1 MEAQLGKTKWLASDM
16 FTLADIEIT
25 PYVERIDR
33 LGLNGMWE
41 SRPRVAD
48 WFARI
53 KARSSFKAISDYP
66 PSDYDDTGRDG
77 LKSWPRI
84 KELIAA

>member
-1 MEAQLGKTKWLASDM
+1 M
-16 FTLADIEIT
+16 FLL
-25 PYVERIDR
+25 VR
-33 LGLNGMWE
+33 LHKFVLWAFRLQAESGHRKLMGDTSFDGMWE
-41 SRPRVAD
+41 KRPRVAD

-53 KARSSFKAISDYP
+53 KARPSFKAISEYP